1 MVTGE
6 SLADHVSDLAVV
18 LIWAVVGCVLA
29 IRGFS
34 WEARRG

>member
-1 MVTGE
+1 MVSGA
-6 SLADHVSDLAVV
+6 SHWSDLVV
-18 LIWAVVGCVLA
+18 IGLWTVAGAVLA